1 MQNRSLK
8 TKLLIVLLSIVVV
21 SNSLIG
27 TASHFISK
35 EEISAA
41 VHENLSNVAA
51 KTAAEIYSVNDINF
65 NMLESLATQPFM
77 KDPAVS
83 SGEKNDAAMSIAR
96 RNLTKFKNVNYYDT
110 DGNTV
115 TLDGRRGNFSN
126 EPFFREAM
134 AGRRVVSDPVYDE
147 KAGQTLMYYAVPVF
161 NRHHVPQGVLA
172 AIVFGDRLS
181 QIVSV
186 MQVGKDSHPVV
197 LNMRTG
203 AVIGQFSGSGAKVS
217 LPDGSG
223 GGELSHITALVRDG
237 KKGGASYRDPASG
250 KMMTCA
256 YQPVGENCDWAV
268 FCAAPYGDYFG
279 GLSKLSFVIVGIL
292 AVSVALSVLLC
303 VVMLSFS
310 LKPLKRVKDSIH
322 EIATGSAD
330 LTQRIEVE
338 TRDEIGSVVEGFNSF
353 AEKLQ
358 SIIERIKDSNVA
370 LGQAGNELDYSTH
383 DTASAITQIIANIES
398 MNRQIAG
405 QSRSVGQTAGAVN
418 EIATSISS
426 LEGMIQNQSSGV
438 SQASAAVEQMIGNIS
453 SVGRSMEKMAD
464 SFASLHAN
472 AKAGFEKQG
481 SVNEKIQMIE
491 EQSRTLEEAN
501 KTIASIASQTNML
514 AMNAAIEAA
523 HAGAA
528 GRGFSVVADE
538 IRKLS
543 ETSSQQSKT
552 INSQLKEIRHSI
564 SDVVAAS
571 TESSGIL
578 SSVSE
583 QIAETDQL
591 VRQMKSAMEE
601 QSEGSRQITDALRS
615 MNDSTDE
622 VRTASREMAEGNKM
636 ILREVKI
643 LQDSTQ
649 AMLGSMDEMS
659 IGAEKINETGE
670 YLKSISGNLKGT
682 IKEIGE
688 QIDQFVV

>member
-83 SGEKNDAAMSIAR
+83 PEEKNEAVMSIAR
-96 RNLTKFKNVNYYDT
+96 RNLTKFKNVNYYDR

-115 TLDGRRGNFSN
+115 TLDGKRGNFSG
-126 EPFFREAM
+126 ERFFSEAM
-134 AGRRVVSDPVYDE
+134 AGRQVVSDPVYDE
-147 KAGQTLMYYAVPVF
+147 SAGQTLMYYAVPVF
-161 NRHHVPQGVLA
+161 NRHHVPVGVLA

-186 MQVGKDSHPVV
+186 MQVGKGSHPVV
-197 LNMRTG
+197 LNMKSG
-203 AVIGQFSGSGAKVS
+203 AVIGQFFGGEERFS
-217 LPDGSG
+217 LPDGKSG
-223 GGELSHITALVRDG
+223 GDLSEVTALVRSG
-237 KKGGASYRDPASG
+237 KKGGETYRDPESR

-256 YQPVGENCDWAV
+256 FQPVGENCDWAV
-268 FCAAPYGDYFG
+268 FCAAPYEDYFG
-279 GLSKLSFVIVGIL
+279 GLTRLSFVIVAIL
-292 AVSVALSVLLC
+292 AVSVAVSVVLC
-303 VVMLSFS
+303 LVMLSFS
-310 LKPLKRVKDSIH
+310 LKPLKRVENSIH

-338 TRDEIGSVVEGFNSF
+338 TRDEIGSVVEGFNTF

-358 SIIERIKDSNVA
+358 SIIARIKNSNVV
-370 LGQAGNELDYSTH
+370 LGNAGNELDYSTQ
-383 DTASAITQIIANIES
+383 DTASAITEILANIES
-398 MNRQIAG
+398 MHRQISG
-405 QSRSVGQTAGAVN
+405 QSQSVSQTAGAVN
-418 EIATSISS
+418 EIASNISS
-426 LEGMIQNQSSGV
+426 LESMIQNQSSGV

-453 SVGRSMEKMAD
+453 SVSKSMEKMAD
-464 SFASLHAN
+464 SFASLHKN

-481 SVNEKIQMIE
+481 SVNEKIQRIE

-543 ETSSQQSKT
+543 ETSSMQSKT
-552 INSQLKEIRHSI
+552 INSQLKEIRSSI
-564 SDVVAAS
+564 DDVVSAS

-583 QIAETDQL
+583 QISETDEL
-591 VRQMKSAMEE
+591 VHQMKSAMEE
-601 QSEGSRQITDALRS
+601 QNEGSRQITDALRS

-622 VRTASREMAEGNKM
+622 VRNASREMAEGNKM
-636 ILREVKI
+636 ILREVRN

-649 AMLGSMDEMS
+649 AMLGSMNEMS